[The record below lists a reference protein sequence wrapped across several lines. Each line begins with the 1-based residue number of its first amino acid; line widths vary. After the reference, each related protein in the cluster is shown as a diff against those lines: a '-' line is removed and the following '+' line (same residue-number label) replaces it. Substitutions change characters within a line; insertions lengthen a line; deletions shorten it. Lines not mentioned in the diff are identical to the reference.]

1 MVAAG
6 TAIAT
11 RSAAEKAITS
21 CDFVAIKSTEYT
33 EEEARALKRS
43 LVAAAKGVP
52 TTVGG
57 GAHGHVY
64 IIKDTAEYAK
74 RVPAGYTEAP
84 APTGITYTTGATGA
98 ALAQEKEDAVAA
110 AETYHTQEGSRAG
123 LRKAI
128 LANVPRETIIELVDP
143 ESEFDEVE
151 PRELLAVI
159 LRDADPAT
167 VVEAKE
173 LKQARDAPLT
183 FDSPETLKVQFNLR
197 KKVILDLQRLHQ
209 VETSWSEMMMEWLL
223 ALEKEEEFEDEVAEW
238 REKTTANGHA
248 EFITFFQDRDRVVR
262 RLAKLKPAKAKDV
275 GYHSAAQVS
284 EDLEARLEQKMEAD
298 IAALA
303 IAVEDSINLAMGEA
317 TKTPT
322 PPAAAPTKS
331 AAPPAADGG
340 TAAVLA
346 ALATIT
352 ERLEKL
358 EKQGGRRR
366 DPRNGGGGGGGGA
379 GGAGG
384 GAGDGAGAGAGGAPK
399 VKWADLKPC
408 RHCGKV
414 HRTPEAQCWSLD
426 ANAHLRPPTYV
437 APPPGFGG
445 RK

>member
-21 CDFVAIKSTEYT
+21 CDIVAIQSTEYT
-33 EEEARALKRS
+33 EEEARKLKRS

-64 IIKDTAEYAK
+64 LLESAAEYAK
-74 RVPAGYTEAP
+74 RVAAGYTEAP
-84 APTGITYTTGATGA
+84 APTGVIYTDGDTGA
-98 ALAQEKEDAVAA
+98 ALAQEKEDAVAK
-110 AETYHTQEGSRAG
+110 AETYHTQEGSRMG

-183 FDSPETLKVQFNLR
+183 FDGPETLKVQFNLR
-197 KKVILDLQRLHQ
+197 KKVILDLERLHQ
-209 VETSWSEMMMEWLL
+209 VKTSWSEMMMEWLL

-238 REKTTANGHA
+238 REKTTANGHVQ
-248 EFITFFQDRDRVVR
+248 FITFFQDRDRVVR

-275 GYHSAAQVS
+275 GFHSAAQVS
-284 EDLEARLEQKMEAD
+284 EDMEARLEQKMEAD

-322 PPAAAPTKS
+322 PPAAAPTRS
-331 AAPPAADGG
+331 TATPAADGG

-346 ALATIT
+346 ALAAIT

-366 DPRNGGGGGGGGA
+366 DRRNGGGGA
-379 GGAGG
+379 GGGTGG
-384 GAGDGAGAGAGGAPK
+384 GGTGGTGGDGSSAAAGER
-399 VKWADLKPC
+399 KPC
-408 RHCGKV
+408 RHCGKI
-414 HRTPEAQCWSLD
+414 HRIPEAQCWTLD
-426 ANAHLRPPTYV
+426 ANAHRRPPNYV

-445 RK
+445 KK